1 MDLLVREGGAWVP
14 ASPVGFQ
21 TEAEFQDLVQQTFE
35 RTLTS
40 QGDRPAV
47 IAREVS
53 TPEGGRIDVVA
64 VDQDGVI
71 TLCECKLDRN
81 AGSRREVLGQIL
93 EYGGSLHGMKF
104 GDFRRMVSDRIDAD
118 LVDAMRERAGDD
130 FDPVAWE
137 DTVVRS
143 LMAGSFRLVIAVD
156 QLTDVLKQTVL
167 YLNER
172 ANFSVVVAE
181 LRRVAHAGID
191 VLAPSLFGE
200 EAAQRKLPR
209 RSTSPTVRDA
219 DTVIVAAK
227 IAYPEFQRLS
237 AYVCQPKRSFRDGV
251 RFFGF
256 YSERTIH
263 PVFPAIVERRQDLP
277 FTHEEIECL
286 RDGDERDRQVADV
299 VEGALDGSVE
309 RHEGERGQVVLL
321 DLGEGFAL
329 DKGIRHEGSGAWTQG
344 QRYSKS
350 DSPKTEPKT
359 TDDLATAEG

>member
-1 MDLLVREGGAWVP
+1 MDLLVKEGGAWVP
-14 ASPVGFQ
+14 AAPVGFQ
-21 TEAEFQDLVQQTFE
+21 SEAEFQDLVQQTFE

-104 GDFRRMVSDRIDAD
+104 GDFRRLVSDRLDAD
-118 LVDAMRERAGDD
+118 LIDAMRERAGDD

-137 DTVVRS
+137 ETVARS
-143 LMAGSFRLVIAVD
+143 LTAGSFRLVIAVD
-156 QLTDVLKQTVL
+156 QLTDVLRQTVL

-181 LRRVAHAGID
+181 LRRVSHGGVD

-256 YSERTIH
+256 YAERTIH
-263 PVFPAIVERRQDLP
+263 PVFPAIVERRQDLL
-277 FTHEEIECL
+277 FTRGEIERL
-286 RDGDERDRQVADV
+286 RGGDERDRQVADV
-299 VEGALDGSVE
+299 IEGAIDGSVE
-309 RHEGERGQVVLL
+309 RSEGERGQVVLL
-321 DLGEGFAL
+321 DLESGFRL
-329 DKGIRHEGSGAWTQG
+329 DRGIHHDGSGAWTQG

-350 DSPKTEPKT
+350 SALKLEPET
-359 TDDLATAEG
+359 TDDLAAAEG